1 MVLIVLLGLVV
12 FLIFVAVAVFLWF
25 VSTQRELVN
34 LDEKCNNAL
43 SQIKVQLNSR
53 WDALLALAK
62 SASAYAKHESET
74 LIKTIQS
81 RQTTE
86 VRTAGDVNQQQTAF
100 NEVLGRLMAVREAYP
115 ELKANTNF
123 VKLQEQ
129 LQDVEDKIQAARRFY
144 NAGAKE
150 LNTKILTFPTNLI
163 NNMVGHFKKRDYFEV
178 EESEKAK
185 IEKAPDVKF

>member
-12 FLIFVAVAVFLWF
+12 FLIIVAVAVFLWF

-62 SASAYAKHESET
+62 SVSSYAKHESET

-115 ELKANTNF
+115 ELKASDLFEKTMDGVKEYEENVRMSRMIYNDTATRMNRYVRQWPSSF
-123 VKLQEQ
+123 V
-129 LQDVEDKIQAARRFY
+129 A
-144 NAGAKE
+144 
-150 LNTKILTFPTNLI
+150 
-163 NNMVGHFKKRDYFEV
+163 NMLHF
-178 EESEKAK
+178 
-185 IEKAPDVKF
+185 DVKEYLNVDDQKKESMPDLFPES

>member
-12 FLIFVAVAVFLWF
+12 FLIIVAVAVFLWF

-115 ELKANTNF
+115 ELKASDLFEKTMDGVKEYEENVRMSRMIYNDTATRMNRYVRQWPSSF
-123 VKLQEQ
+123 V
-129 LQDVEDKIQAARRFY
+129 A
-144 NAGAKE
+144 
-150 LNTKILTFPTNLI
+150 
-163 NNMVGHFKKRDYFEV
+163 NMLHF
-178 EESEKAK
+178 
-185 IEKAPDVKF
+185 DVKEYLNVDDQKKKSMPDLFPES

>member
-12 FLIFVAVAVFLWF
+12 FLIIVAVAVFLWF

-100 NEVLGRLMAVREAYP
+100 NDVLGRLMAVREAYP
-115 ELKANTNF
+115 ELKASDLFEKTMDGVKEYEENVRMSRMIYNDTATRMNRYVRQWPSSF
-123 VKLQEQ
+123 V
-129 LQDVEDKIQAARRFY
+129 A
-144 NAGAKE
+144 
-150 LNTKILTFPTNLI
+150 
-163 NNMVGHFKKRDYFEV
+163 NMLHF
-178 EESEKAK
+178 
-185 IEKAPDVKF
+185 DVKEYLNVDDQKKESMPDLFPES

>member
-1 MVLIVLLGLVV
+1 MVLLVLLGLVV
-12 FLIFVAVAVFLWF
+12 FLIIVAVVVFLWF

-115 ELKANTNF
+115 ELKASDLFEKTMDGVKEFEENVRISRMIYNDTATRMNRYVRQWPSSF
-123 VKLQEQ
+123 V
-129 LQDVEDKIQAARRFY
+129 A
-144 NAGAKE
+144 
-150 LNTKILTFPTNLI
+150 
-163 NNMVGHFKKRDYFEV
+163 NMLHF
-178 EESEKAK
+178 
-185 IEKAPDVKF
+185 DVKEYLNVDDQKKESMPDLFPES

>member
-1 MVLIVLLGLVV
+1 MALIVLLGLVV
-12 FLIFVAVAVFLWF
+12 LLIVVAVAVFLWF

-115 ELKANTNF
+115 ELKASDLFEKTMDGVKEYEENVRMSRMIYNDTATRMNRYVRQWPSSF
-123 VKLQEQ
+123 V
-129 LQDVEDKIQAARRFY
+129 A
-144 NAGAKE
+144 
-150 LNTKILTFPTNLI
+150 
-163 NNMVGHFKKRDYFEV
+163 NMLHF
-178 EESEKAK
+178 
-185 IEKAPDVKF
+185 DVKEYLNVDDQKKESMPDLFPES

>member
-12 FLIFVAVAVFLWF
+12 FLIIVAVAVFLWF

-74 LIKTIQS
+74 IIKTIQS

-86 VRTAGDVNQQQTAF
+86 VRTAGDVNQQQMAF

-115 ELKANTNF
+115 ELKASDLFEKTMDGVKEYEENVRMSRMIYNDTATRMNRYVRQWPSSF
-123 VKLQEQ
+123 V
-129 LQDVEDKIQAARRFY
+129 A
-144 NAGAKE
+144 
-150 LNTKILTFPTNLI
+150 
-163 NNMVGHFKKRDYFEV
+163 NMLHF
-178 EESEKAK
+178 
-185 IEKAPDVKF
+185 DVKEYLNVDDQKKESMPDLFPES

>member
-12 FLIFVAVAVFLWF
+12 FLIIVAVAVFLWF

-62 SASAYAKHESET
+62 SASVYAKHESET

-115 ELKANTNF
+115 ELKASDLFEKTMDGVKEYEENVRMSRMIYNDTATRMNRYVRQWPSSF
-123 VKLQEQ
+123 V
-129 LQDVEDKIQAARRFY
+129 A
-144 NAGAKE
+144 
-150 LNTKILTFPTNLI
+150 
-163 NNMVGHFKKRDYFEV
+163 NMLHF
-178 EESEKAK
+178 
-185 IEKAPDVKF
+185 DVKEYLNVDDQKKESMPDLFPES

>member
-12 FLIFVAVAVFLWF
+12 FLIIVAVAVFLWF

-81 RQTTE
+81 RQITE

-115 ELKANTNF
+115 ELKASDLFEKTMDGVKEYEENVRMSRMIYNDTATRMNRYVRQWPSSF
-123 VKLQEQ
+123 V
-129 LQDVEDKIQAARRFY
+129 A
-144 NAGAKE
+144 
-150 LNTKILTFPTNLI
+150 
-163 NNMVGHFKKRDYFEV
+163 NMLHF
-178 EESEKAK
+178 
-185 IEKAPDVKF
+185 DVKEYLNVDDQKKESMPDLFPES

>member
-12 FLIFVAVAVFLWF
+12 FLIIVAVAVFLWF

-115 ELKANTNF
+115 ELKASDLFEKTMDGVKEYEDNVRMSRMIYNDTATRMNRYVRQWPSSF
-123 VKLQEQ
+123 V
-129 LQDVEDKIQAARRFY
+129 A
-144 NAGAKE
+144 
-150 LNTKILTFPTNLI
+150 
-163 NNMVGHFKKRDYFEV
+163 NMLHF
-178 EESEKAK
+178 
-185 IEKAPDVKF
+185 DVKEYLNVDDQKKESMPDLFPES

>member
-1 MVLIVLLGLVV
+1 MVLVVLWGLVV
-12 FLIFVAVAVFLWF
+12 FRIIVAVAVFWWL
-25 VSTQRELVN
+25 VSSQRGLGN

-115 ELKANTNF
+115 ELKASDLFEKTMDGVKEYEENVRMSRMIYNDTATRMNRYVRQWPSSF
-123 VKLQEQ
+123 V
-129 LQDVEDKIQAARRFY
+129 A
-144 NAGAKE
+144 
-150 LNTKILTFPTNLI
+150 
-163 NNMVGHFKKRDYFEV
+163 NMLHF
-178 EESEKAK
+178 
-185 IEKAPDVKF
+185 DVKEYLNVDDQKKESMPDLFPES

>member
-12 FLIFVAVAVFLWF
+12 FLIIVAVAVFLWF

-86 VRTAGDVNQQQTAF
+86 VKTAGDVNQQQTAF

-115 ELKANTNF
+115 ELKASDLFEKTMDGVKEYEENVRMSRMIYNDTATRMNRYVRQWPSSF
-123 VKLQEQ
+123 V
-129 LQDVEDKIQAARRFY
+129 A
-144 NAGAKE
+144 
-150 LNTKILTFPTNLI
+150 
-163 NNMVGHFKKRDYFEV
+163 NMLHF
-178 EESEKAK
+178 
-185 IEKAPDVKF
+185 DVKEYLNVDDQKKESMPDLFPES

>member
-1 MVLIVLLGLVV
+1 MVLIDLLGLVV
-12 FLIFVAVAVFLWF
+12 FLIIVAVAVFLWF

-115 ELKANTNF
+115 ELKASDLFEKTMDGVKEYEENVRMSRMIYNDTATRMNRYVRQWPSSF
-123 VKLQEQ
+123 V
-129 LQDVEDKIQAARRFY
+129 A
-144 NAGAKE
+144 
-150 LNTKILTFPTNLI
+150 
-163 NNMVGHFKKRDYFEV
+163 NMLHF
-178 EESEKAK
+178 
-185 IEKAPDVKF
+185 DVKEYLNVDDQKKESMPDLFPES

>member
-12 FLIFVAVAVFLWF
+12 FLIIVAVAVFLWF

-115 ELKANTNF
+115 ELKASDLFEKTMDSVKEYEENVRMSRMIYNDTATRMNRYVRQWPSSF
-123 VKLQEQ
+123 V
-129 LQDVEDKIQAARRFY
+129 A
-144 NAGAKE
+144 
-150 LNTKILTFPTNLI
+150 
-163 NNMVGHFKKRDYFEV
+163 NMLHF
-178 EESEKAK
+178 
-185 IEKAPDVKF
+185 DVKEYLNVDDQKKESMPDLFPES

>member
-1 MVLIVLLGLVV
+1 MVLLVLLGLVV
-12 FLIFVAVAVFLWF
+12 FLIIVAVAVFLWF

-115 ELKANTNF
+115 ELKASDLFEKTMDGVKEYEENVRMSRMIYNDTATRMNRYVRQWPSSF
-123 VKLQEQ
+123 V
-129 LQDVEDKIQAARRFY
+129 A
-144 NAGAKE
+144 
-150 LNTKILTFPTNLI
+150 
-163 NNMVGHFKKRDYFEV
+163 NMLHF
-178 EESEKAK
+178 
-185 IEKAPDVKF
+185 DVKEYLNVDDQKKESMPDLFPES

>member
-12 FLIFVAVAVFLWF
+12 FLIIVTVAVFLWF

-115 ELKANTNF
+115 ELKASDLFEKTMDGVKEYEENVRMSRMIYNDTATRMNRYVRQWPSSF
-123 VKLQEQ
+123 V
-129 LQDVEDKIQAARRFY
+129 A
-144 NAGAKE
+144 
-150 LNTKILTFPTNLI
+150 
-163 NNMVGHFKKRDYFEV
+163 NMLHF
-178 EESEKAK
+178 
-185 IEKAPDVKF
+185 DVKEYLNVDDQKKESMPDLFPES

>member
-12 FLIFVAVAVFLWF
+12 FLIIVAVAVFLWF

-86 VRTAGDVNQQQTAF
+86 VRTAGDVNQQQTVF

-115 ELKANTNF
+115 ELKASDLFEKTMDGVKEYEENVRMSRMIYNDTATRMNRYVRQWPSSF
-123 VKLQEQ
+123 V
-129 LQDVEDKIQAARRFY
+129 A
-144 NAGAKE
+144 
-150 LNTKILTFPTNLI
+150 
-163 NNMVGHFKKRDYFEV
+163 NMLHF
-178 EESEKAK
+178 
-185 IEKAPDVKF
+185 DVKEYLNVDDQKKESMPDLFPES

>member
-12 FLIFVAVAVFLWF
+12 FLIIVAVAVCLWF

-115 ELKANTNF
+115 ELKASDLFEKTMDGVKEYEENVRMSRMIYNDTATLMNRYVRQWPSSF
-123 VKLQEQ
+123 V
-129 LQDVEDKIQAARRFY
+129 A
-144 NAGAKE
+144 
-150 LNTKILTFPTNLI
+150 
-163 NNMVGHFKKRDYFEV
+163 NMLHF
-178 EESEKAK
+178 
-185 IEKAPDVKF
+185 DVKEYLNVDDQKKESMPDLFPES

>member
-12 FLIFVAVAVFLWF
+12 FLIIVAVAVFLWF

-62 SASAYAKHESET
+62 SASTYAKHESET

-115 ELKANTNF
+115 ELKASDLFEKTMDGVKEYEENVRMSRMIYNDTATRMNRYVRQWPSSF
-123 VKLQEQ
+123 V
-129 LQDVEDKIQAARRFY
+129 A
-144 NAGAKE
+144 
-150 LNTKILTFPTNLI
+150 
-163 NNMVGHFKKRDYFEV
+163 NMLHF
-178 EESEKAK
+178 
-185 IEKAPDVKF
+185 DVKEYLNVDDQKKESMPDLFPES

>member
-12 FLIFVAVAVFLWF
+12 FLIIVAVAVFWWF

-115 ELKANTNF
+115 ELKASDLFEKTMDGVKEYEENVRMSRMIYNDTATRMNRYVRQWPSSF
-123 VKLQEQ
+123 V
-129 LQDVEDKIQAARRFY
+129 A
-144 NAGAKE
+144 
-150 LNTKILTFPTNLI
+150 
-163 NNMVGHFKKRDYFEV
+163 NMLHF
-178 EESEKAK
+178 
-185 IEKAPDVKF
+185 DVKEYLNVDDQKKESMPDLFPES

>member
-12 FLIFVAVAVFLWF
+12 FLIIVAVVVFLWF

-100 NEVLGRLMAVREAYP
+100 NEVLGRLMAVRESYP
-115 ELKANTNF
+115 ELKASDLFEKTMDGVKEYEENVRMSRMIYNDTATRMNRYVRQWPSSF
-123 VKLQEQ
+123 V
-129 LQDVEDKIQAARRFY
+129 A
-144 NAGAKE
+144 
-150 LNTKILTFPTNLI
+150 
-163 NNMVGHFKKRDYFEV
+163 NMLHF
-178 EESEKAK
+178 
-185 IEKAPDVKF
+185 DVKEYLNVDDQKKESMPDLFPES

>member
-1 MVLIVLLGLVV
+1 MVLLVLLGLVV
-12 FLIFVAVAVFLWF
+12 FLIIVAVAVFLWF

-74 LIKTIQS
+74 LIKPIQS

-115 ELKANTNF
+115 ELKASDLFEKTMDGVKEYEENVRMSRMIYNDTATRMNRYVRQWPSSF
-123 VKLQEQ
+123 V
-129 LQDVEDKIQAARRFY
+129 A
-144 NAGAKE
+144 
-150 LNTKILTFPTNLI
+150 
-163 NNMVGHFKKRDYFEV
+163 NMLHF
-178 EESEKAK
+178 
-185 IEKAPDVKF
+185 DVKEYLNVDDQKKESMTDIFTES

>member
-12 FLIFVAVAVFLWF
+12 FLIIVAVAVFLWF
-25 VSTQRELVN
+25 VSTQRKKKKKN
-34 LDEKCNNAL
+34 EKCNNAL

-115 ELKANTNF
+115 ELKASDLFEKTMDGVKEYEENVRMSRMIYNDTATRMNRYVRQWPSSF
-123 VKLQEQ
+123 V
-129 LQDVEDKIQAARRFY
+129 A
-144 NAGAKE
+144 
-150 LNTKILTFPTNLI
+150 
-163 NNMVGHFKKRDYFEV
+163 NMLHF
-178 EESEKAK
+178 
-185 IEKAPDVKF
+185 DVKEYLNVDDQKKESMPDLFPES

>member
-1 MVLIVLLGLVV
+1 MALIVLLGLVV
-12 FLIFVAVAVFLWF
+12 FLIIVAVAVFLWF

-100 NEVLGRLMAVREAYP
+100 NEVW
-115 ELKANTNF
+115 
-123 VKLQEQ
+123 
-129 LQDVEDKIQAARRFY
+129 
-144 NAGAKE
+144 
-150 LNTKILTFPTNLI
+150 
-163 NNMVGHFKKRDYFEV
+163 VG
-178 EESEKAK
+178 
-185 IEKAPDVKF
+185 

>member
-12 FLIFVAVAVFLWF
+12 FLIIVAVAVFLWF

-62 SASAYAKHESET
+62 SASAYAKQESET

-100 NEVLGRLMAVREAYP
+100 NEVVGRLMAVREAYP
-115 ELKANTNF
+115 ELKASDLFEKTMDGVKEYEENVRMSRMIYNDTATRMNRYVRQWPSSF
-123 VKLQEQ
+123 V
-129 LQDVEDKIQAARRFY
+129 A
-144 NAGAKE
+144 
-150 LNTKILTFPTNLI
+150 
-163 NNMVGHFKKRDYFEV
+163 NMLHF
-178 EESEKAK
+178 
-185 IEKAPDVKF
+185 DVKEYLNVDDQKKESMPDLFPES

>member
-12 FLIFVAVAVFLWF
+12 FLIIVAVAVFLWF

-115 ELKANTNF
+115 ELKASDLFEKTMDGVKEYEENVRMSRMIYNDTATRMNRYVRQWPSSF
-123 VKLQEQ
+123 V
-129 LQDVEDKIQAARRFY
+129 A
-144 NAGAKE
+144 
-150 LNTKILTFPTNLI
+150 
-163 NNMVGHFKKRDYFEV
+163 NMLHF
-178 EESEKAK
+178 
-185 IEKAPDVKF
+185 DVKEYLNVDDQEKESMPDLFPES

>member
-12 FLIFVAVAVFLWF
+12 FLIIVAVAIFLWF

-81 RQTTE
+81 RQTTG

-115 ELKANTNF
+115 ELKASDLFEKTMDGVKEYEENVRMSRMIYNDTATRMNRYVRQWPSSF
-123 VKLQEQ
+123 V
-129 LQDVEDKIQAARRFY
+129 A
-144 NAGAKE
+144 
-150 LNTKILTFPTNLI
+150 
-163 NNMVGHFKKRDYFEV
+163 NMLHF
-178 EESEKAK
+178 
-185 IEKAPDVKF
+185 DVKEYLNVDDQKKESMPDLFPES

>member
-12 FLIFVAVAVFLWF
+12 FLIIVAVVVFLWF

-34 LDEKCNNAL
+34 LDEKCNNEL

-115 ELKANTNF
+115 ELKASDLFEKTMDGVKEYEENVRMSRMIYNDTATRMNRYVRQWPSSF
-123 VKLQEQ
+123 V
-129 LQDVEDKIQAARRFY
+129 A
-144 NAGAKE
+144 
-150 LNTKILTFPTNLI
+150 
-163 NNMVGHFKKRDYFEV
+163 NMLHF
-178 EESEKAK
+178 
-185 IEKAPDVKF
+185 DVKEYLNVDDQKKESMPDLFPES

>member
-1 MVLIVLLGLVV
+1 MVLLVLLGLVV
-12 FLIFVAVAVFLWF
+12 FLIIVAVAVFLWF

-86 VRTAGDVNQQQTAF
+86 VWTAGDVNQQQTAF

-115 ELKANTNF
+115 ELKASDLFEKTMDGVKEYEENVRMSRMIYNDTATRMNRYVRQWPSSF
-123 VKLQEQ
+123 V
-129 LQDVEDKIQAARRFY
+129 A
-144 NAGAKE
+144 
-150 LNTKILTFPTNLI
+150 
-163 NNMVGHFKKRDYFEV
+163 NMLHF
-178 EESEKAK
+178 
-185 IEKAPDVKF
+185 DVKEYLNVDDQKKESMPDLFPES

>member
-12 FLIFVAVAVFLWF
+12 FLIIVAVAVFLWF

-43 SQIKVQLNSR
+43 GQIKVQLNSR

-115 ELKANTNF
+115 ELKASDLFEKTMDGVKEYEENVRMSRMIYNDTATRMNRYVRQWPSSF
-123 VKLQEQ
+123 V
-129 LQDVEDKIQAARRFY
+129 A
-144 NAGAKE
+144 N
-150 LNTKILTFPTNLI
+150 IL
-163 NNMVGHFKKRDYFEV
+163 HF
-178 EESEKAK
+178 
-185 IEKAPDVKF
+185 DVKDYLNVDDQKKESMPDLFPES

>member
-81 RQTTE
+81 RQTTV

-115 ELKANTNF
+115 ELKASDLFEKTMDGVKEYEENVRMSRMIYNDTATRMNRYVRQWPSSF
-123 VKLQEQ
+123 V
-129 LQDVEDKIQAARRFY
+129 A
-144 NAGAKE
+144 
-150 LNTKILTFPTNLI
+150 
-163 NNMVGHFKKRDYFEV
+163 NMLHF
-178 EESEKAK
+178 
-185 IEKAPDVKF
+185 DVKEYLNVDDQKKESMPDLFPES

>member
-12 FLIFVAVAVFLWF
+12 LLIIVAVAVFLWF

-100 NEVLGRLMAVREAYP
+100 NDVLGRLMAVREAYP
-115 ELKANTNF
+115 ELKASDLFEKTMDGVKEYEENVRMSRMIYNDTATRMNRYVRQWPSSF
-123 VKLQEQ
+123 V
-129 LQDVEDKIQAARRFY
+129 A
-144 NAGAKE
+144 
-150 LNTKILTFPTNLI
+150 
-163 NNMVGHFKKRDYFEV
+163 NMLHF
-178 EESEKAK
+178 
-185 IEKAPDVKF
+185 DVKEYLNVDDQKKESMPDLFPES

>member
-12 FLIFVAVAVFLWF
+12 FLIIVAVAVFLWF

-43 SQIKVQLNSR
+43 SQVKVQLNSR

-115 ELKANTNF
+115 ELKASDLFEKTMDGVKEYEENVRMSRMIYNDTATRMNRYVRQWPSSF
-123 VKLQEQ
+123 VS
-129 LQDVEDKIQAARRFY
+129 
-144 NAGAKE
+144 
-150 LNTKILTFPTNLI
+150 
-163 NNMVGHFKKRDYFEV
+163 NMLHF
-178 EESEKAK
+178 
-185 IEKAPDVKF
+185 DVKEYLNVDDPKKESMPDLFPES

>member
-1 MVLIVLLGLVV
+1 MVLLVLLGLVV
-12 FLIFVAVAVFLWF
+12 FLIIVAVAVFLWF

-53 WDALLALAK
+53 WDALLAFAK

-115 ELKANTNF
+115 ELKASDLFEKTMDGVKEYEENVRMSRMIYNDTATRMNRYVRQWPSSF
-123 VKLQEQ
+123 V
-129 LQDVEDKIQAARRFY
+129 A
-144 NAGAKE
+144 
-150 LNTKILTFPTNLI
+150 
-163 NNMVGHFKKRDYFEV
+163 NMLHF
-178 EESEKAK
+178 
-185 IEKAPDVKF
+185 DVKEYLNVDDQKKESMPDLFPES

>member
-12 FLIFVAVAVFLWF
+12 FLIIVAVAVFLWF

-86 VRTAGDVNQQQTAF
+86 VWTAGDVNQQQTAF

-115 ELKANTNF
+115 ELKASDLFEKTMDGVKEYEENVRMSRMIYNDTATRMNRYVRQWPSSF
-123 VKLQEQ
+123 V
-129 LQDVEDKIQAARRFY
+129 A
-144 NAGAKE
+144 
-150 LNTKILTFPTNLI
+150 
-163 NNMVGHFKKRDYFEV
+163 NMLHF
-178 EESEKAK
+178 
-185 IEKAPDVKF
+185 DVKEYLNVDDQKKESMPGLFPES

>member
-12 FLIFVAVAVFLWF
+12 FLIIVAVAIFLWF

-115 ELKANTNF
+115 ELKASDLFEKTMDGVKEYEENVRMSRMIYNDTATRMNRYVRQWPSSF
-123 VKLQEQ
+123 V
-129 LQDVEDKIQAARRFY
+129 A
-144 NAGAKE
+144 
-150 LNTKILTFPTNLI
+150 
-163 NNMVGHFKKRDYFEV
+163 NMLHF
-178 EESEKAK
+178 
-185 IEKAPDVKF
+185 DVKEYLNVDDQKKESMPDLFPES

>member
-12 FLIFVAVAVFLWF
+12 FLIIVAVAVFLWF

-115 ELKANTNF
+115 ELKASDVFEKTMDGVKEYEENVRMSRMIYNDTATRMNRYVRQWPSSF
-123 VKLQEQ
+123 V
-129 LQDVEDKIQAARRFY
+129 A
-144 NAGAKE
+144 
-150 LNTKILTFPTNLI
+150 
-163 NNMVGHFKKRDYFEV
+163 NMLHF
-178 EESEKAK
+178 
-185 IEKAPDVKF
+185 DVKEYLNVDDQKKESMPDLFPES

>member
-12 FLIFVAVAVFLWF
+12 FLIIVAVAVFLWF

-62 SASAYAKHESET
+62 SASAYAMHESET

-115 ELKANTNF
+115 ELKASDLFEKTMDGVKEYEDNVRMSRMIYNDTATRMNRYVRQWPSSF
-123 VKLQEQ
+123 V
-129 LQDVEDKIQAARRFY
+129 A
-144 NAGAKE
+144 
-150 LNTKILTFPTNLI
+150 
-163 NNMVGHFKKRDYFEV
+163 NMLHF
-178 EESEKAK
+178 
-185 IEKAPDVKF
+185 DVKEYLNVDDQKKESMPDLFPES